1 MIRCNHHQIPKDVER
16 VSSKMLLGIMQ
27 IGSEEGMV
35 SCNLTSLFGNH
46 TFQTGNVILKGGLF
60 VAILD
65 RTYLQGSHLSWFMV
79 HVLLSLIAFD

>member
-16 VSSKMLLGIMQ
+16 VSSKMPSKLLGIMQ

-46 TFQTGNVILKGGLF
+46 TFQSGNIILKGGLF
-60 VAILD
+60 MFIAILD
-65 RTYLQGSHLSWFMV
+65 YMYLQGSHLSWFI
-79 HVLLSLIAFD
+79 SRYYCR